1 MIKILSSQIDCIF
14 TLNELRQLEKFGY
27 KTGKLKLDARFLE
40 TYLDLGVFPEFLKS
54 KSPNLKVYASSK
66 DLFLTVVIKKI
77 KEVKS
82 LLINTE
88 RKFVNQIK
96 NFLKT

>member
-14 TLNELRQLEKFGY
+14 TLNDLRQLEKFGY

-66 DLFLTVVIKKI
+66 DLFLTVVIKKL
-77 KEVKS
+77 EVKS
-82 LLINTE
+82 LLIKTE